1 MTQMFT
7 LIDDGKIVELPAH
20 INAEHVRVA
29 PADLERALG
38 WQLKPEGLCRAGICM
53 PVADAQQLA
62 APEGIDLAA
71 FAAAIHRPLAIDS
84 EARVGY
90 LGASATERGAQ
101 LATLQAPEFRLPD
114 LSGRMHALS
123 DYRGKKVL
131 LVAYASW

>member
-7 LIDDGKIVELPAH
+7 LIDDGKIVELPAT
-20 INAEHVRVA
+20 IDAAHVRVA
-29 PADLERALG
+29 PVDLERALG
-38 WQLKPEGLCRAGICM
+38 WQLKPEGLCRAGICV
-53 PVADAQQLA
+53 PVAEPAQLA
-62 APEGIDLAA
+62 RPEGIDLVA
-71 FAAAIHRPLAIDS
+71 FAAAIQRPLAIDFD
-84 EARVGY
+84 ARVGY
-90 LGASATERGAQ
+90 LGASPAERGAQ